1 MPEEAAAFAPA
12 AYVGAL
18 GWKRDTG
25 SSARAQGPL
34 QGLGAGLDPA
44 GPWSPPQRGLK
55 LCRMT

>member
-44 GPWSPPQRGLK
+44 GPGVPLREG
-55 LCRMT
+55 